1 MYPYQLSRLLAEQ
14 RIHDMVAAA
23 ERHDRIAT
31 ARRHRR
37 NQTAGL
43 SRVNG
48 VTAPIR
54 WMFAQLTSARSV
66 GPHPTVKSMTDAGP
80 MGCSV

>member
-14 RIHDMVAAA
+14 HIHDMIAAA

-31 ARRHRR
+31 AQRDRR

-43 SRVNG
+43 SRVKG

-54 WMFAQLTSARSV
+54 WMFAQLTSTRSV
-66 GPHPTVKSMTDAGP
+66 SSHSTVKSITDAGP